1 MLIHWRDRIVDFLRI
16 ILHIFIFYSI
26 YLLGGYI
33 QQLVGLSIPGSII
46 GMLLLFA
53 SLQLKLVKRKWFS
66 LGSSFLLKHLP
77 VFFLPATVGVMEYL
91 PLFKGWGLMS
101 IFVTLISTIIVMYSS
116 AKISDLLLARSNRV
130 DRDHQKEISL

>member
-1 MLIHWRDRIVDFLRI
+1 MDFLRI

>member
-1 MLIHWRDRIVDFLRI
+1 VDFLRI

-116 AKISDLLLARSNRV
+116 AKISDFLLARSNRV
-130 DRDHQKEISL
+130 DRDQQKEISL